1 MKNRKW
7 MLGLLVLALLLLPS
21 AAWAADVPEVTE
33 DEYRYYLEYMACDV
47 IEGDLSAYSNEE
59 LREQIIAFVEN
70 VEPYTDSLEYTLWDD
85 YSFEESDFGKY
96 KAEDLEKFMARALAD
111 GSYGFETEY
120 LESDYQVSVPENST
134 PQEIDVLYYQTML
147 QKDYNITEDMSG
159 IPWYIL
165 ADKYYQVCYIDGLRK
180 GLGEPKTEYKLAEL
194 DALEKQLE
202 IKSIQ
207 REYGV
212 TKDLSDYSLEELETL
227 QDRLYA
233 EKEIRE
239 DGYTGDLSG
248 YTDEELEELQL
259 RVSIE
264 KDIRD
269 NGYTGDLS
277 SYTVEE
283 LWELSERTALEKQ
296 IREYGY
302 TGDLSDYTLDEL
314 YEMASTLRSEAWEK
328 EWAAEREAAK
338 TKVNVQINGEELYVT
353 EGKDDEWAQYYT
365 YTSDAAPIIKDG
377 RTYIPF
383 RAVFE
388 ALGTDVSYNA
398 SAKTVTAKRGERTV
412 SFAVGQNQYI
422 SNGVTVQM
430 DAQTFV
436 QNGRTFVPVRFASQ
450 ALGAAVGWDA
460 DDRTV
465 VILER
470 DKFINRYKGQFT
482 VLEQYI
488 KHWDFV
494 GEQNLALTG
503 SFNFNMTVT
512 DEDYET
518 GRKTEIPM
526 ALTMELQSL
535 TSDTRVNYDA
545 AVKLDLDKL
554 VELAEQEFGPVD
566 EEIMQI
572 LSTIKQFRVQYILD
586 IETGTLYLKSELLD
600 LMQGQKNA
608 WYSVALKDYM
618 KTEEYQQYVEMM
630 PQLMDE
636 LQKQAEALTV
646 DDVVRIWVEAADIN
660 DAYDVSST
668 VELLDGMY
676 RICGDKNLG
685 KTSEGY
691 VHSVGSEEDSMIGK
705 VTFLTRQ
712 DKVAGLQL
720 LLDTTSVLD
729 DEFVCHFKLH
739 EENHVLTLTGNLNVS
754 DMLVLNC
761 DGTWTYTATDEEPI
775 AKPQDGGPIHDLMAL
790 LEAFDAAEEEN
801 NEDAA

>member
-1 MKNRKW
+1 MKNGKW

-21 AAWAADVPEVTE
+21 AAWAAEVPEVTE

-59 LREQIIAFVEN
+59 LREQIIADIEEE
-70 VEPYTDSLEYTLWDD
+70 EPYTDYLEFWLWDD

-96 KAEDLEKFMARALAD
+96 KAEDLEKFMARAFAD
-111 GSYGFETEY
+111 DSYGFTTE
-120 LESDYQVSVPENST
+120 LLQKDYQVSVPENST

-165 ADKYYQVCYIDGLRK
+165 ADKYYQVCYIDGLRE

-207 REYGV
+207 RDYGV
-212 TKDLSDYSLEELETL
+212 TKDLSGYSLEELYDL
-227 QDRLYA
+227 RA
-233 EKEIRE
+233 RFSVEKEIR
-239 DGYTGDLSG
+239 DA
-248 YTDEELEELQL
+248 
-259 RVSIE
+259 
-264 KDIRD
+264 
-269 NGYTGDLS
+269 GYTGDLS

-283 LWELSERTALEKQ
+283 LCELSERTALEKQ

-302 TGDLSDYTLDEL
+302 TGDLSSYTLDEL
-314 YEMASTLRSEAWEK
+314 YEMASTLRSVAWEK

-388 ALGTDVSYNA
+388 ALGADVSYNA

-618 KTEEYQQYVEMM
+618 ETEEYQQYVEMM

-720 LLDTTSVLD
+720 LLDSTSVLD

>member
-1 MKNRKW
+1 MKKGKW

-59 LREQIIAFVEN
+59 LREQIIADVEEE
-70 VEPYTDSLEYTLWDD
+70 EPYTDYLEFWLWDD
-85 YSFEESDFGKY
+85 YDYLFEESDIGKY

-111 GSYGFETEY
+111 SLYGYQTEY
-120 LESDYQVSVPENST
+120 LDSEYQVSVPANST
-134 PQEIDVLYYQTML
+134 PQEIERIAYQTLL
-147 QKDYNITEDMSG
+147 QKEYSITEDLSNQ
-159 IPWYIL
+159 PWYVL
-165 ADKYYQVCYIDGLRK
+165 RDYYYEIWYLEQLRED
-180 GLGEPKTEYKLAEL
+180 LGEPKIDYKLTEL
-194 DALEKQLE
+194 GAVKKQLE
-202 IKSIQ
+202 IKQIQ
-207 REYGV
+207 RDYGV
-212 TKDLSDYSLEELETL
+212 TKDLSGYSLEELYDL
-227 QDRLYA
+227 RARLYA
-233 EKEIRE
+233 EKNIRD

-277 SYTVEE
+277 
-283 LWELSERTALEKQ
+283 
-296 IREYGY
+296 
-302 TGDLSDYTLDEL
+302 DYTLDEL
-314 YEMASTLRSEAWEK
+314 YEMASDMEYEAMEK
-328 EWAAEREAAK
+328 EWAAEEAAEK
-338 TKVNVQINGEELYVT
+338 AKVNVQINGEELYVT

-388 ALGTDVSYNA
+388 ALGADVSYNA

-412 SFAVGQNQYI
+412 SFAVGQNQYV

-618 KTEEYQQYVEMM
+618 ETEEYQQYVEMM

>member
-1 MKNRKW
+1 MKNGKW

-33 DEYRYYLEYMACDV
+33 DEYRYYLEYMAWDL

-59 LREQIIAFVEN
+59 LREQIIADIEEE
-70 VEPYTDSLEYTLWDD
+70 EPYTDYLEFWLWDD

-96 KAEDLEKFMARALAD
+96 KAEDLERFMARAFAD
-111 GSYGFETEY
+111 DSYGFTTE
-120 LESDYQVSVPENST
+120 LLQKDYQVSVPENST
-134 PQEIDVLYYQTML
+134 PQEIETLYYQTML
-147 QKDYNITEDMSG
+147 QKSYNITEDMSG

-165 ADKYYQVCYIDGLRK
+165 ADKYYQVCYIDGLRED
-180 GLGEPKTEYKLAEL
+180 LGEPKTEYKLAEL

-207 REYGV
+207 RDYGV

-233 EKEIRE
+233 EK
-239 DGYTGDLSG
+239 
-248 YTDEELEELQL
+248 
-259 RVSIE
+259 
-264 KDIRD
+264 DIRD
-269 NGYTGDLS
+269 N
-277 SYTVEE
+277 
-283 LWELSERTALEKQ
+283 
-296 IREYGY
+296 GY

-314 YEMASTLRSEAWEK
+314 YEMASDMEYEAMEK
-328 EWAAEREAAK
+328 EWAAEEAAEK
-338 TKVNVQINGEELYVT
+338 AKVNVQINGEELYVT

-388 ALGTDVSYNA
+388 ALGADVSYNA

-412 SFAVGQNQYI
+412 SFAVGQNQYV

-572 LSTIKQFRVQYILD
+572 LSTIKQFRVQNI
-586 IETGTLYLKSELLD
+586 
-600 LMQGQKNA
+600 
-608 WYSVALKDYM
+608 
-618 KTEEYQQYVEMM
+618 
-630 PQLMDE
+630 
-636 LQKQAEALTV
+636 
-646 DDVVRIWVEAADIN
+646 
-660 DAYDVSST
+660 SS
-668 VELLDGMY
+668 MW
-676 RICGDKNLG
+676 K
-685 KTSEGY
+685 
-691 VHSVGSEEDSMIGK
+691 
-705 VTFLTRQ
+705 
-712 DKVAGLQL
+712 
-720 LLDTTSVLD
+720 
-729 DEFVCHFKLH
+729 
-739 EENHVLTLTGNLNVS
+739 
-754 DMLVLNC
+754 
-761 DGTWTYTATDEEPI
+761 
-775 AKPQDGGPIHDLMAL
+775 
-790 LEAFDAAEEEN
+790 
-801 NEDAA
+801 